1 MGVLIGLMFGVGLLT
16 VWLAAT
22 DLAPPTTRPGSVE
35 AVASI
40 TSMAPQVRS
49 AVLSAVGCA
58 AVALLATGLPVAA
71 AMAACLGAA
80 LPRLVR
86 RRKAARTLVIRREAW
101 PEVID
106 SLVSGVRA
114 GMALPEAVASVA
126 VRGPECLRP
135 PFQQFADDYR
145 SSGRFVESLTR
156 LRDRLADPVADRI
169 VEALLTARDIGGT
182 DLGQMLRTLADFVRQ
197 DLRLRGEAEA
207 RRSWTVNG
215 ARLAVAAPWL
225 VLILLCTRPD
235 AAQAYQT
242 VLGMIV
248 LASCAASCALAYYLM
263 TKIGKLPVEERVLL

>member
-1 MGVLIGLMFGVGLLT
+1 MGVFIGLMFGVGLLT
-16 VWLAAT
+16 MWLAVTAT
-22 DLAPPTTRPGSVE
+22 SDPNRRTDSHDSVL
-35 AVASI
+35 ASI
-40 TSMAPQVRS
+40 PSLRS
-49 AVLSAVGCA
+49 AVLSAFVGA
-58 AVALLATGLPVAA
+58 IVALLATGLMVAA
-71 AMAACLGAA
+71 VMAACLGAV
-80 LPRLVR
+80 LPSLL
-86 RRKAARTLVIRREAW
+86 RKRTAARTVAIRREAW

-114 GMALPEAVASVA
+114 GMALPEAVASIGD
-126 VRGPECLRP
+126 RGPECLRP
-135 PFQQFADDYR
+135 PFEQFADDYR
-145 SSGRFVESLTR
+145 STGRFVESLTR

-235 AAQAYQT
+235 AAAAYQT
-242 VLGMIV
+242 ALGMVV
-248 LASCAASCALAYYLM
+248 LATCAACCALAYFLM
-263 TKIGKLPVEERVLL
+263 TKIGKLPVEQRVLL

>member
-1 MGVLIGLMFGVGLLT
+1 MGVLIGLMSGVGLLT

-49 AVLSAVGCA
+49 AALSAVGCV

-145 SSGRFVESLTR
+145 SSGRFVENPNRVGSTITR
-156 LRDRLADPVADRI
+156 KPLHIRGFRAFLCHR
-169 VEALLTARDIGGT
+169 ET
-182 DLGQMLRTLADFVRQ
+182 GQ
-197 DLRLRGEAEA
+197 
-207 RRSWTVNG
+207 NG
-215 ARLAVAAPWL
+215 AEIGLVGVTAAAGS
-225 VLILLCTRPD
+225 LLGWIRYAENPENPENPPR
-235 AAQAYQT
+235 T
-242 VLGMIV
+242 VTPTPPRN
-248 LASCAASCALAYYLM
+248 YH
-263 TKIGKLPVEERVLL
+263 